1 MTNWMRRTSWEH
13 LLKDARRDILVAM
26 SDLPVLTGR
35 PFRLEVHAGE
45 SLLSSVA
52 VEQRLALIM
61 DATDRLFDRC
71 GDTIRSTDV
80 CVRRWLRG
88 RFPDR
93 PYKAPFELVSKSSSE
108 RVYRKEL
115 KRCLCFWLRLLQFP
129 PGTVKAILGQSLRRS
144 QRQELMRLWEDPT
157 WSVDQDTLSTDE
169 SIPFDEPVSDESSDE
184 DQDEDEDQGSED
196 DRTEWSREEIL
207 DYSDDYSST
216 INSPTLHTI
225 TPTDPAADLVLRL
238 AYYMTTEDFA
248 DGRSS
253 STMLVF
259 FSAVRGLSGPDGE
272 QYLRPHRF
280 TPILSR
286 LIYCVRLVFIEAI
299 LPQLEHPYVDIAAR
313 PRHGQLQILN
323 AARRENMCDGTMS
336 SMGEF
341 FSLLD
346 YGRVLRRSE
355 GPVYHFYWSEDGQ
368 TLSWDGQTYLTMTQF
383 RSLAHE
389 ALSQA
394 SAHCKRLM
402 YDWDPDYLDL
412 ADVRDRL
419 SNTTNGYSFVSDPAN
434 KLEDAYLELFMR
446 ACISPVDGLLQKRRK
461 DQSSWDVK
469 AARAY
474 LSAHDDLLQCLMA
487 LFQFDWGQACRIS
500 ELLTLECYNT
510 ASRLR
515 GIYVYGAKLCAITR
529 SHKARLTT
537 NNEFQVAR
545 FFSPAVSR
553 LVYQYLVYI
562 RPTAHALLRKC
573 FHATP
578 LGVLLFTPLH
588 RQATWT
594 TKTFTD
600 ELRRLSRSVP
610 GISFQIGAQLYRQ
623 ISIAITERHVRQAA
637 PFNRSDD
644 TSNTAGEDLAFPNLG
659 IGC

>member
-1 MTNWMRRTSWEH
+1 
-13 LLKDARRDILVAM
+13 
-26 SDLPVLTGR
+26 
-35 PFRLEVHAGE
+35 
-45 SLLSSVA
+45 
-52 VEQRLALIM
+52 
-61 DATDRLFDRC
+61 
-71 GDTIRSTDV
+71 
-80 CVRRWLRG
+80 
-88 RFPDR
+88 
-93 PYKAPFELVSKSSSE
+93 
-108 RVYRKEL
+108 
-115 KRCLCFWLRLLQFP
+115 
-129 PGTVKAILGQSLRRS
+129 
-144 QRQELMRLWEDPT
+144 
-157 WSVDQDTLSTDE
+157 
-169 SIPFDEPVSDESSDE
+169 
-184 DQDEDEDQGSED
+184 
-196 DRTEWSREEIL
+196 
-207 DYSDDYSST
+207 
-216 INSPTLHTI
+216 
-225 TPTDPAADLVLRL
+225 
-238 AYYMTTEDFA
+238 
-248 DGRSS
+248 
-253 STMLVF
+253 
-259 FSAVRGLSGPDGE
+259 
-272 QYLRPHRF
+272 
-280 TPILSR
+280 
-286 LIYCVRLVFIEAI
+286 
-299 LPQLEHPYVDIAAR
+299 
-313 PRHGQLQILN
+313 
-323 AARRENMCDGTMS
+323 MS

-341 FSLLD
+341 FSLRD
-346 YGRVLRRSE
+346 YGRALRRSE

-383 RSLAHE
+383 RGLAHE

-412 ADVRDRL
+412 ADIRDRL
-419 SNTTNGYSFVSDPAN
+419 SNATNGYSFVSDPAN

-446 ACISPVDGLLQKRRK
+446 VCISPVDGLLQKRGK

-474 LSAHDDLLQCLMA
+474 LNAHDDLLRCLMA

-515 GIYVYGAKLCAITR
+515 GICVYGAKLCAITR

-578 LGVLLFTPLH
+578 RGVLLFAPLH

-644 TSNTAGEDLAFPNLG
+644 TSSTAGEDIAFAWQSGHRPLQRHTTYGLDGAFPDQLQPALLKIYAKLSAEWQAFLHIDEQPNLNSTTRNVSSHGNDSNDHVYSTENIEPLSNRKRPNVG
-659 IGC
+659 INQAVTAHLQKKRKAGQDTQENHSCSVGSAALDETTIHIPDHVMENTDDYQTVDDYPASTTRSRDPSDTASDQNFPSIGPFAYLEEWSLAICKEFIKAIPGVIKNQAELEKWEPPSPTIERIPYISPPKDDDYYKVEYGFVGGCKRGRYAGRITITEKLWREGVRYQRLFRSQAKSGFIEVERGIEVREDKDQPQEGID

>member
-1 MTNWMRRTSWEH
+1 MTNWMRRTGWEH
-13 LLKDARRDILVAM
+13 LLKDARRDIFVAM

-61 DATDRLFDRC
+61 DATDRLFDQC

-115 KRCLCFWLRLLQFP
+115 KRCLCFWLRLLQFL
-129 PGTVKAILGQSLRRS
+129 PGTVKVILGQSLRRS
-144 QRQELMRLWEDPT
+144 QRQELTRLWEDPA
-157 WSVDQDTLSTDE
+157 WSVDQDMLLTDV
-169 SIPFDEPVSDESSDE
+169 SLPCDEPVSDESSDE
-184 DQDEDEDQGSED
+184 DQDEDEGQGSED
-196 DRTEWSREEIL
+196 DWSREEIL
-207 DYSDDYSST
+207 DYSDGYSST
-216 INSPTLHTI
+216 INSPTPYTI
-225 TPTDPAADLVLRL
+225 TSTDPAADLVLRL
-238 AYYMTTEDFA
+238 AYYMTTEGFA

-259 FSAVRGLSGPDGE
+259 FSAVRGLSDPDGE

-299 LPQLEHPYVDIAAR
+299 LPQLEYPYVNIASR

-346 YGRVLRRSE
+346 YGRALRRSE
-355 GPVYHFYWSEDGQ
+355 GPVYHFYWSED
-368 TLSWDGQTYLTMTQF
+368 
-383 RSLAHE
+383 
-389 ALSQA
+389 
-394 SAHCKRLM
+394 AHCKRLM

-446 ACISPVDGLLQKRRK
+446 ACISPVDGLLQKRGK

-469 AARAY
+469 AA
-474 LSAHDDLLQCLMA
+474 
-487 LFQFDWGQACRIS
+487 
-500 ELLTLECYNT
+500 
-510 ASRLR
+510 
-515 GIYVYGAKLCAITR
+515 
-529 SHKARLTT
+529 
-537 NNEFQVAR
+537 
-545 FFSPAVSR
+545 
-553 LVYQYLVYI
+553 
-562 RPTAHALLRKC
+562 
-573 FHATP
+573 
-578 LGVLLFTPLH
+578 
-588 RQATWT
+588 
-594 TKTFTD
+594 
-600 ELRRLSRSVP
+600 
-610 GISFQIGAQLYRQ
+610 
-623 ISIAITERHVRQAA
+623 
-637 PFNRSDD
+637 
-644 TSNTAGEDLAFPNLG
+644 
-659 IGC
+659 